1 MRRAEGVTMRHARKF
16 VIRRWSN
23 VREVRRRIITWV
35 IAIGVLIGAS
45 GLQLMWYQK
54 SYQTSA
60 AATNGTYAEAVLGP
74 VDTLNPLFARTS
86 AEESASQLLFSRI
99 LKYDTTGSL
108 GNDLA
113 TDVQVDPTGKIYTV
127 KLRTDARWH
136 DGIQLRADDVAFTVG
151 LLKNPAVRSTI
162 TGWSDIEVAAVDEST
177 VTFTLPA
184 VYAAFPHALATFPVV
199 PKHILS
205 KVEPNSI
212 RENDFSNSPIGSGVF
227 KLRFV
232 QDVDV
237 IGGRK
242 IVYMERNN
250 QYYKGISKLEQFQ
263 MHVYSTQETI
273 VSALATGEVNAA
285 ADLSAANIKQVSA
298 ERYDIKSQPTKS
310 GVYAL
315 FNTTRDSLKDK
326 AVRQALQIGTD
337 TKAIRSQL
345 PGTVANLELPFIDK
359 QLGEAA
365 PKVPTYDPVLAKKKL
380 DDAGWKLD
388 GTTRKK
394 DGVDLKLMVV
404 TSKDSDFERV
414 LETLVGQWRALG
426 VVVDTQVVD
435 PSDASQQV
443 VQDILQPRNFDVL
456 LYQLTIG
463 ADPDVF
469 AYWHSSQTSTS
480 GFNFSNYSNPV
491 SDDALSSAR
500 TRLEP
505 SLRNAKYITFAKQW
519 IEDAPAIG
527 LYQSTTNYVSSKNAA
542 SFNKKNVFVT
552 PVDRYDDILYWSVG
566 TRPVYK
572 TP

>member
-35 IAIGVLIGAS
+35 VAIGVLIGAS

-113 TDVQVDPTGKIYTV
+113 TDVQVDTTGKIYTV
-127 KLRTDARWH
+127 KLRTDTRWH

-480 GFNFSNYSNPV
+480 GFNFSNYSNPI

>member
-1 MRRAEGVTMRHARKF
+1 
-16 VIRRWSN
+16 
-23 VREVRRRIITWV
+23 
-35 IAIGVLIGAS
+35 
-45 GLQLMWYQK
+45 
-54 SYQTSA
+54 
-60 AATNGTYAEAVLGP
+60 LGP

-345 PGTVANLELPFIDK
+345 PGTVANLELPFIDR